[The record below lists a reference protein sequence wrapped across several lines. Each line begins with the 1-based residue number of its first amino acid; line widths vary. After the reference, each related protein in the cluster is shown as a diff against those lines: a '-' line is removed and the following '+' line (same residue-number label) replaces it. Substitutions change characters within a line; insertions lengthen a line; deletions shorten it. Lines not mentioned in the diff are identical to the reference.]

1 MKREFLQ
8 DGKVDLLSNVM
19 GNNHAE
25 NSIYEPENTNV
36 YPGEIINDISA
47 SKKKDDNEDEEIDDD
62 FYDDDAN
69 DEEEKEEIE
78 NPFDR
83 EPTDKE
89 LIENDLPFDNP
100 EDDLLDDEEEIPY
113 N

>member
-1 MKREFLQ
+1 MKQKFLQ
-8 DGKVDLLSNVM
+8 DEKMDLLSDDLKNDSIENV
-19 GNNHAE
+19 
-25 NSIYEPENTNV
+25 IYEPVNSNV
-36 YPGEIINDISA
+36 NSYDIINKINA
-47 SKKKDDNEDEEIDDD
+47 SKKKNNDDNDEDIDDD
-62 FYDDDAN
+62 LNDD

-89 LIENDLPFDNP
+89 IIENDLPFENP
-100 EDDLLDDEEEIPY
+100 EDDLLDDEKEIPY